1 MILQQLTIH
10 NLASIEDATI
20 DFEAQPLADSE
31 VFLITG
37 KTGAGKSTILD
48 AICLA
53 LYATTPRLDSTNM
66 QGDTKDQDKDI
77 KIKDPVQLMRRNTG
91 EAFVELTFMGSNGI
105 HYEATWSVARA
116 HKKVTGKIQAKKW
129 QLRNLDAD
137 FTYNKDKEIR
147 EEIAIAIGLDFK
159 QFCRTTLLAQGEF
172 TRFLNSKDDD
182 KAEIL
187 EKITGVDAYSKIGIK
202 IFEKTSEM
210 RKIWEEAQQK
220 TAGITLLTE
229 EEIAGKN
236 NELETLAQ
244 QDKLLKT
251 DAENINKKLVWLKEE
266 HNLRQ
271 QKEKARM
278 EFEKAK
284 EILGSDKTQ
293 EEERI
298 ITLWNNTIDARH
310 WLKETEM
317 QAAHIVEF
325 DDALS
330 TCKDYFL
337 QVQEAY
343 QQEQVAADNFAL
355 RKRQIDAFL
364 MGEQHKLS
372 LYENA
377 QTIYGYM
384 SIMEEGRKKM
394 AEFQKG
400 INALQEKLNKVFLPQ
415 LKGAKE
421 ELTILQNTLDKQEND
436 LRERN
441 QDLEKADYPNLR
453 KQKEKCKTVSLQIR
467 AALSA
472 IELYKEEIQRNK
484 DVQAN
489 LIALAQDIMHKKE
502 KIKEIDQL
510 LHDAEIAKNTSKE
523 IYEKQRESINKW
535 AKSIR
540 MKLHIGDICP
550 VCQQQISSALPH
562 EESLDA
568 LVAET
573 EKSAKN
579 AEEKY
584 EQLAKEK
591 NVLDANILALTRQY
605 KNDSI
610 ALEKGKKSL
619 ANAEEKKKAALAEC
633 QLETTL
639 DTEEVKSVHQR
650 ITHLLEDLEVKVA
663 AADRLDK
670 YAKDLQIKVEMCRK
684 QVEKQ
689 KDIVN
694 QTEKLKIDCEHKIGS
709 IRTLFA
715 SKEAE
720 VNDAFQKAKQLTG
733 SDDWNKTPIAYAKQ
747 IQKAATIYNK
757 YLEEKQKLEKVLV
770 SYQLNNDNL
779 AVIIRNILQLTPSWE
794 NLKTEEFRAEKDFLE
809 KRDFPTMHPEKLSEQ
824 ATALQGKVASIL
836 SQIQTSQQ
844 ELEKNQKLLDD
855 FIARQHEDSIAQ
867 QQDAH
872 IAQQPDALITQQ
884 PDARTMDVKLLK
896 TLNLYSQAA
905 IAEKTSLLNQA
916 KQSLSQKEAIFKT
929 AQKAYQKH
937 LTIAQEIGFE
947 GSNMRLEESDMALEE
962 SSLAKLSPSLTS
974 RLQALETERQELNNK
989 RGGIIRDL
997 EINQA
1002 NLLKIGNLKKE
1013 EDEKKAE
1020 YNKWDR
1026 LNQLLGDASGNKF
1039 RRIAQSYVLASLIH
1053 SANSYMR
1060 TLTSRYVLRIVP
1072 GTFVITLE
1080 DAYQGYT
1087 SRAASTLSGGESFL
1101 VSLSL
1106 ALALSDIGNQL
1117 AVDTLFIDEG
1127 FGTLS
1132 GEPLQHAINTLR
1144 GLHSKS
1150 GRHVGII
1157 SHVEELKER
1166 IPVQIRVNQ
1175 EGNNS
1180 SSTIEIVG

>member
-129 QLRNLDAD
+129 QLRNLDTD

-229 EEIAGKN
+229 EEIADKN

-251 DAENINKKLVWLKEE
+251 DAESINKKLVWLKDE
-266 HNLRQ
+266 HNLRL
-271 QKEKARM
+271 QKEKARK

-325 DDALS
+325 NSSLS
-330 TCKDYFL
+330 ACKNYFQ

-343 QQEQVAADNFAL
+343 QQELFAADNIAQ
-355 RKRQIDAFL
+355 RKRQIDDYL
-364 MGEQHKLS
+364 MTEQSKLS

-384 SIMEEGRKKM
+384 RNMEEGRKKM

-400 INALQEKLNKVFLPQ
+400 IYDLQEKLKKVFLPQ
-415 LKGAKE
+415 LKDAKE
-421 ELTILQNTLDKQEND
+421 ELTNLQNTLDYKENY

-441 QDLEKADYPNLR
+441 QDLEKADYPRLR

-472 IELYKEEIQRNK
+472 IELYKEEVQRFK
-484 DVQAN
+484 DAQAN
-489 LIALAQDIMHKKE
+489 LTALAKDIKHKKE
-502 KIKEIDQL
+502 KIKELDQL
-510 LHDAEIAKNTSKE
+510 LHDAEIAKNTTKE

-605 KNDSI
+605 QNDSI

-619 ANAEEKKKAALAEC
+619 ANAEEKKKVALAEC
-633 QLETTL
+633 QLETKL
-639 DTEEVKSVHQR
+639 DTEDVKSAYQR
-650 ITHLLEDLEVKVA
+650 ITHLLEDLEEKVA

-670 YAKDLQIKVEMCRK
+670 YAKELQIEVEMCRK

-709 IRTLFA
+709 FRTLFA

-720 VNDAFQKAKQLTG
+720 VNDAFQKAKQLIG

-794 NLKTEEFRAEKDFLE
+794 NLKTEGHSVEKDSLE
-809 KRDFPTMHPEKLSEQ
+809 KREIPITYPEKLSEQ

-836 SQIQTSQQ
+836 SHIQTSQQ
-844 ELEKNQKLLDD
+844 ELEKNQKLLND

-867 QQDAH
+867 QHDAH
-872 IAQQPDALITQQ
+872 IAQQQ
-884 PDARTMDVKLLK
+884 DARTMDVKLLK

-947 GSNMRLEESDMALEE
+947 RSNMRLEESDMALEE
-962 SSLAKLSPSLTS
+962 NSLTNLSLSLTS
-974 RLQALETERQELNNK
+974 RLQTLETERQELNNK

-1002 NLLKIGNLKKE
+1002 NLQEIGNLKKE
-1013 EDEKKAE
+1013 EDKKKAE